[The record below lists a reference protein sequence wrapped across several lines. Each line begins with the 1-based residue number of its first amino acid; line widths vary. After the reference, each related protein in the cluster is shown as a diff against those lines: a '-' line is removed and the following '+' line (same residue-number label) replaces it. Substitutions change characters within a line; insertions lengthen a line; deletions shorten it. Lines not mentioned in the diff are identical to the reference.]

1 MSIQTWLLFFLAYAL
16 VTYSPGPNVL
26 AVVTHAVRYGYR
38 SIAVTITANLVCQLI
53 IITVVGLGADALL
66 TTDSFLYKLIKW
78 AGATYLFYLGANM
91 IWKAATKPVVPLELK
106 IRAREPEVVPPVYQR
121 FREAF
126 LVSASNP
133 KTVIFLSAFLPQFLE
148 PDRPILPQFALMFVT
163 ISVIVASIHSAYAY
177 IAVSLQR
184 RVSGTRSNKAVS
196 LLSGGVFIALAVL
209 LGLSQG

>member
-1 MSIQTWLLFFLAYAL
+1 MNLQTWLLFFLAYSL

-38 SIAVTITANLVCQLI
+38 SIAVTITANLFCQLI
-53 IITVVGLGADALL
+53 IVTVVGLGAGALL
-66 TTDSFLYKLIKW
+66 TTDSFFYKLMKW
-78 AGATYLFYLGANM
+78 AGAAYLFYLGVNM
-91 IWKAATKPVVPLELK
+91 IWKIASKSAAPFELDA
-106 IRAREPEVVPPVYQR
+106 RARETVVVPSTYQR

-148 PDRPILPQFALMFVT
+148 PDRPLFPQFALMFLT
-163 ISVIVASIHSAYAY
+163 IAGIVASVHSVYAY

-184 RVSGTRSNKAVS
+184 RIVGNHASKAVS
-196 LLSGGVFIALAVL
+196 LLSGGVFIALALLLVL
-209 LGLSQG
+209 SPG

>member
-1 MSIQTWLLFFLAYAL
+1 
-16 VTYSPGPNVL
+16 VL

-38 SIAVTITANLVCQLI
+38 SIAVTITANLFCQLI
-53 IITVVGLGADALL
+53 IITVVGLGAGALL

-78 AGATYLFYLGANM
+78 VGAAYLFYLGASM
-91 IWKAATKPVVPLELK
+91 IWKIATKPVAPVELK
-106 IRAREPEVVPPVYQR
+106 RQVRGTEVVPSAYQR

-148 PDRPILPQFALMFVT
+148 PDQPLFPQFALMFFT
-163 ISVIVASIHSAYAY
+163 IAAIVASVHSVYAY

-184 RVSGTRSNKAVS
+184 RISGNGASKAVS

-209 LGLSQG
+209 LGLSPG

>member
-38 SIAVTITANLVCQLI
+38 SIAVTITANLCCQLI
-53 IITVVGLGADALL
+53 IITVVGLGAGALL
-66 TTDSFLYKLIKW
+66 TTDSFLYRLIKW
-78 AGATYLFYLGANM
+78 AGAAYLFYLGASM
-91 IWKAATKPVVPLELK
+91 IWKIATQPVAPLELK
-106 IRAREPEVVPPVYQR
+106 LGAREAEVVPSAYQR

-148 PDRPILPQFALMFVT
+148 ADRPLFPQFALMFLT
-163 ISVIVASIHSAYAY
+163 IAVIVASVHSAYAY

-184 RVSGTRSNKAVS
+184 RIANNRSRKAVS

-209 LGLSQG
+209 LGLSPG

>member
-38 SIAVTITANLVCQLI
+38 AIAVTITANLFCQL
-53 IITVVGLGADALL
+53 IITVVGLGAGALL

-78 AGATYLFYLGANM
+78 VGAAYLFYLGASM
-91 IWKAATKPVVPLELK
+91 IWRAATKPVVPLEVK
-106 IRAREPEVVPPVYQR
+106 FRAREAEVVPPVYQR

-148 PDRPILPQFALMFVT
+148 PDRPIFPQFALMFIT
-163 ISVIVASIHSAYAY
+163 ISVIVASVHSAYAY

-184 RVSGTRSNKAVS
+184 RVSSHRSSKAVS

-209 LGLSQG
+209 LGLSPG

>member
-16 VTYSPGPNVL
+16 ITYSPGPNVL

-38 SIAVTITANLVCQLI
+38 SIAVTISANLCCQLI
-53 IITVVGLGADALL
+53 IITIVGLGAGALL
-66 TTDSFLYKLIKW
+66 TTDSFLYKVIKW
-78 AGATYLFYLGANM
+78 AGAAYLFYLGASM
-91 IWKAATKPVVPLELK
+91 IWKIATKPVTPIELK
-106 IRAREPEVVPPVYQR
+106 LGVREDKIVPPAYQR

-148 PDRPILPQFALMFVT
+148 PDRPLFPQFAVMFFT
-163 ISVIVASIHSAYAY
+163 IAVIVASVHSVYAY

-184 RVSGTRSNKAVS
+184 RISSNRSSKAVS
-196 LLSGGVFIALAVL
+196 LLSGGVFIVLALL
-209 LGLSQG
+209 LGLSPG